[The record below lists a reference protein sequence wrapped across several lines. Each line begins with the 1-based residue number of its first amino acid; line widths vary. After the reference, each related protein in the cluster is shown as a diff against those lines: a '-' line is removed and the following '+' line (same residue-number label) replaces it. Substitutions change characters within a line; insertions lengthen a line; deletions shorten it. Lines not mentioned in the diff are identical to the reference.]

1 MLFQKPEIWPDVHWL
16 TPVWSQDAEAVLDGI
31 SSKAEDVKES
41 AHETASK
48 VEQKSAQTA
57 DDLKA
62 KAR

>member
-1 MLFQKPEIWPDVHWL
+1 MSKIVEQNINHSNVHG
-16 TPVWSQDAEAVLDGI
+16 QDAEAVLDGI

-57 DDLKA
+57 DNLKA